1 MTYKIAGTP
10 DPEDMVR
17 PFGLVFIPADDP
29 EAEYDVDVVALT
41 VPKTGREGE
50 VRFVRVPYTMEQF
63 YELREA
69 VNDLY
74 DHIRQEQPSD

>member
-17 PFGLVFIPADDP
+17 PFGLVFIPTDSPD
-29 EAEYDVDVVALT
+29 AEYVVDSVALT
-41 VPKTGREGE
+41 VPEVKGSGE
-50 VRFVRVPYTMEQF
+50 VRFVRVVYGMDAF